1 MAKLIGKR
9 YAEALYE
16 VALELDKLEEFKE
29 EIKAISQVLENEP
42 KLKTIFEH
50 PKLSKNEKKDIVDSI
65 FKGRVS
71 QEVLNLCYILVDK
84 GRETHLADVSEEYIK
99 LSNEKQGIVEAVAI
113 TAVHMNDEEMKKLE
127 DKLSKNLGKKVL
139 LSNVIDST
147 VIGGVLVKIGDKII
161 DASIK
166 GRFEDLYK
174 DMNNV
179 RVRIG

>member
-16 VALELDKLEEFKE
+16 VALELDKLEQFKD
-29 EIKAISQVLENEP
+29 EIKAISQVLESEP

-50 PKLSKNEKKDIVDSI
+50 PKLSKDEKKDIINSI

-71 QEVLNLCYILVDK
+71 QEILNLCYIVIDK
-84 GRETHLADVSEEYIK
+84 GRETNLSDICEEYTK
-99 LSNEKQGIVEAVAI
+99 LSNIKQGIVEATAI
-113 TAVHMNDEEMKKLE
+113 TAVPMQNKEMKKLE
-127 DKLSKNLGKKVL
+127 KQLSMKLDKKVL

-147 VIGGVLVKIGDKII
+147 IIGGVLVKIGDKVI
-161 DASIK
+161 DASVK
-166 GRFEDLYK
+166 GKFEELYK
-174 DMNNV
+174 DLNNV

>member
-50 PKLSKNEKKDIVDSI
+50 PKLSKNEKKDIIDSI

-174 DMNNV
+174 DLNNV